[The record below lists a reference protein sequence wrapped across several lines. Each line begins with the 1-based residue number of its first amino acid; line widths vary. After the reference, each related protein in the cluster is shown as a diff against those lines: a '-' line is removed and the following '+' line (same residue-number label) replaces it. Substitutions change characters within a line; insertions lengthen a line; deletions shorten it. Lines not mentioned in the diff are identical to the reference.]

1 MALLIFPTQIS
12 NYIFKDPSF
21 KFLIYFSIPL
31 MWSTVMNLTMLA
43 ILNGLKEFKT
53 FSIFN
58 MLIALFP
65 AILILIFSENMSI
78 EMIVLSYLFSSLL
91 ITFFLFLNL
100 LPFLKNVIKSL
111 RFIQVSKLSLII
123 KFGITSLVT
132 GLIVTLSILIFR
144 NMIIS
149 SSAEGL
155 QYAGLWESLFRLST
169 FYNLIIFS
177 PISIYF
183 LPKFSSENSFIRR
196 KNKILKI
203 SKMVIAFTLL
213 ACSFSILFGD
223 QIILFLF
230 SNDFL
235 QISSLIWLII
245 LAETLRII
253 GSTFHLENIVK
264 ERFKLIVL
272 IEATSY
278 FLFLLSLYLFI
289 LNDSFSLLYASICY
303 LLCTSTFMLLNI
315 VTFYLFSAWSK
326 KNINA

>member
-1 MALLIFPTQIS
+1 
-12 NYIFKDPSF
+12 
-21 KFLIYFSIPL
+21 
-31 MWSTVMNLTMLA
+31 
-43 ILNGLKEFKT
+43 
-53 FSIFN
+53 
-58 MLIALFP
+58 
-65 AILILIFSENMSI
+65 
-78 EMIVLSYLFSSLL
+78 
-91 ITFFLFLNL
+91 
-100 LPFLKNVIKSL
+100 
-111 RFIQVSKLSLII
+111 
-123 KFGITSLVT
+123 
-132 GLIVTLSILIFR
+132 
-144 NMIIS
+144 MIIS

-253 GSTFHLENIVK
+253 GSTFHLENIAM
-264 ERFKLIVL
+264 EI
-272 IEATSY
+272 
-278 FLFLLSLYLFI
+278 
-289 LNDSFSLLYASICY
+289 
-303 LLCTSTFMLLNI
+303 
-315 VTFYLFSAWSK
+315 
-326 KNINA
+326 

>member
-1 MALLIFPTQIS
+1 
-12 NYIFKDPSF
+12 
-21 KFLIYFSIPL
+21 

-53 FSIFN
+53 FSVFN
-58 MLIALFP
+58 MLIAAFP
-65 AILILIFSENMSI
+65 AILIFIFSEEISI
-78 EMIVLSYLFSSLL
+78 EKIVFSYLFSSIL
-91 ITFFLFLNL
+91 ITLFLFINL
-100 LPFLKNVIKSL
+100 FPILKDVIMSS
-111 RFIQVSKLSLII
+111 RFIQVSKLSLIA

-132 GLIVTLSILIFR
+132 GLIVTFSILIFR

-183 LPKFSSENSFIRR
+183 LPKFSSENSFSIRKKEIFR
-196 KNKILKI
+196 I
-203 SKMVIAFTLL
+203 SKAVITCTLF
-213 ACSFSILFGD
+213 ACFFSMLLGD

-235 QISSLIWLII
+235 EISSLIWLII
-245 LAETLRII
+245 LAETFRII

-272 IEATSY
+272 IEASSY
-278 FLFLLSLYLFI
+278 FLFLMSLYFFI
-289 LNDSFSLLYASICY
+289 LNDSFSLLNASICY
-303 LLCTSTFMLLNI
+303 FLCTSAFMFLNI
-315 VTFYLFSAWSK
+315 ITFNLFSARRK
-326 KNINA
+326 KV